1 MNKAV
6 ILVGGPSRATRFR
19 PLSMNMPQPL
29 FPVGG
34 KPIVWHQVKALSKT
48 ANLKEI
54 ILLGFFEEHV
64 FKNFL
69 DQCTEEFPHISFR
82 YLREYS
88 VLGTAGGLFHFRDLI
103 LHGNT
108 QNVFLLYTDICSS
121 FPLEELL
128 QKHIESKKLGTIM
141 ATKVCY
147 PPPSYNTYF
156 YTIFVPRSSASK
168 YGCVV
173 ADKDSDLALHYV
185 EKPQTYVSDLAST
198 GVYVFSSKIFN
209 YMAEIIEERDKARE
223 SISSKGFDSS
233 FGANSETLRLEQDV
247 LQKMTED
254 RELSIYQT
262 KGFWRQIKSAASA
275 VPANAAYL
283 IQAQKDN
290 ESFISQPTKPA
301 SIQNER
307 DRSGP
312 IIVGAVYIHPS
323 AIVDNSAKIG
333 PNVSIHAHV
342 VIGAGARIK
351 NSIVLD
357 HTVIK
362 DNSAILNAIIGWR
375 GKIGRWSRVE
385 GNPIDEASNDVEHV
399 TSSGIKINSIC
410 ILGQET
416 TVNDEIFVRSS
427 IVLPYKEISSDQHNE
442 IIM

>member
-34 KPIVWHQVKALSKT
+34 KPIIWHQVNALSKT
-48 ANLKEI
+48 PGLKEI

-64 FKNFL
+64 FQNFI
-69 DQCTEEFPHISFR
+69 DQCTDEFPRIVFR

-108 QNVFLLYTDICSS
+108 QNIFLLYTDICSS

-128 QKHIESKKLGTIM
+128 EKHIASQKMGTIM
-141 ATKVCY
+141 VTKV
-147 PPPSYNTYF
+147 
-156 YTIFVPRSSASK
+156 PRTEASR

-173 ADKDSDLALHYV
+173 SDKEGNTALHYV

-198 GVYVFSSKIFN
+198 GVYIFTSKVFS
-209 YMAEIIEERDKARE
+209 YMAEIIDEKSKLRD
-223 SISSKGFDSS
+223 SISSKGFDGESDLS
-233 FGANSETLRLEQDV
+233 IDYLRLEQDV
-247 LQKMTED
+247 LQKMAVD
-254 RELSIYQT
+254 KELAIYKT

-275 VPANAAYL
+275 VPANAEYL
-283 IQAQKDN
+283 IQAQSQKQ
-290 ESFISQPTKPA
+290 SFIATPTRRT
-301 SIQNER
+301 SIQSIEPNQ
-307 DRSGP
+307 GP

-323 AIVDNSAKIG
+323 AVIDNSAKIG

-342 VIGAGARIK
+342 SVGAGARIK

-357 HTVIK
+357 HTVVK
-362 DNSAILNAIIGWR
+362 DNSAILNAIVGWR

-385 GNPIDEASNDVEHV
+385 GNPIDDASNNVEQV
-399 TSSGIKINSIC
+399 TSSGTKINSIC

-416 TVNDEIFVRSS
+416 TVNDEVFVRNS

>member
-48 ANLKEI
+48 PNLKEI

-69 DQCTEEFPHISFR
+69 DQCTDEFPHISFR

-141 ATKVCY
+141 VTKV
-147 PPPSYNTYF
+147 
-156 YTIFVPRSSASK
+156 PRTSASK

-198 GVYVFSSKIFN
+198 GVYVFSSKIFA
-209 YMAEIIEERDKARE
+209 YMAEIIEKRDMARE
-223 SISSKGFDSS
+223 SISSKGFDGS

-290 ESFISQPTKPA
+290 ESFISQPTKPT
-301 SIQNER
+301 SIQNEC

-312 IIVGAVYIHPS
+312 TIVGAVYIHPS